1 MINTTGRIF
10 TSATLGGL
18 LLAAPLSSFA
28 QGSGIQMPK
37 HQIAAGTTI
46 KVKLLRDISSQSA
59 RTGDHVKVQ
68 VSNND
73 SSGIPTGT
81 VLNGVVTSVTSATP
95 KNAGVLYVRFG
106 TGTGGSSSY
115 NLATGQFS
123 GKKSSSDKSNYT
135 SIGAGAGAII
145 GYVRK
150 RKLGDA
156 IGGAVLGGG
165 LRRLVRLG
173 LRRRRSVALVLHA
186 RDGEDLTDAKVLHVL
201 EVIGLDDRLRGDVI
215 PIRDRL
221 DGVPAPDGVL
231 DIGPSKRRQRHD
243 DGDDSGGNRCAEAH
257 IEPVHTRSG
266 PGEKGPRL
274 SRCNRGRSKAR
285 VAGTSITDV
294 GASAP
299 NRPNDPPTF

>member
-37 HQIAAGTTI
+37 HEIAAGTTI

-156 IGGAVLGGG
+156 IGGAVLGG
-165 LRRLVRLG
+165 LG
-173 LRRRRSVALVLHA
+173 GAAANAAQKHGAS
-186 RDGEDLTDAKVLHVL
+186 DIDLKSGS
-201 EVIGLDDRLRGDVI
+201 EVTI
-215 PIRDRL
+215 
-221 DGVPAPDGVL
+221 
-231 DIGPSKRRQRHD
+231 KT
-243 DGDDSGGNRCAEAH
+243 
-257 IEPVHTRSG
+257 TRS
-266 PGEKGPRL
+266 L
-274 SRCNRGRSKAR
+274 TLQTQIIN
-285 VAGTSITDV
+285 
-294 GASAP
+294 
-299 NRPNDPPTF
+299 NY